1 MKKIF
6 ALIPF
11 AAFALLAGCT
21 PENTETVKESPV
33 IQTQE
38 TVTAEAAGGDITINY
53 TIANPVEG
61 QQLTAAAEDC
71 GWLSI
76 KETTEASVIANVAAN
91 ETEDSRSAEITLSY
105 AGAEHVTVTVT
116 QNGTT
121 PDNPDDEDDDFIQD
135 TGLSF
140 QIEIVSVSSR
150 SVTVNCI
157 PSDLEATYIAMA
169 SDYDDYYALEENS
182 REFFEQDIN
191 YFIEWGMTFGEEG
204 ITEEECIAMF
214 TRTGAMENY
223 EITLDKPMSKYVFYA
238 YGLNHDGTVTS
249 KVFKQEFT
257 TTEPEQQ
264 ECTFDFMVRPTLEGM
279 RINVIPSS
287 IYVQYYWN
295 VMPKSEFDAYGEDA
309 ADRIAEELLEESQSS
324 GTGMGQVLYYHNQS
338 GSFNEL
344 NDGEEYV
351 VFAFGCDVS
360 GVVTTPLMKEEFT
373 AQRLEKVNCTFTIVP
388 KDVMATTFSAEIIP
402 SDPDLK
408 WFAYTLPYE
417 IIEAY
422 PTLEEMTE
430 DVLDIL
436 ASSGVDWMS
445 ELVHTGTQTLSNYDM
460 MGDAATPETRQF
472 IGVLAISEYG
482 TRISDLTT
490 SSLVTNADD
499 GSDDVNIDVNIE
511 ILNKSASNASVK
523 FTPYPDEYYVYGVL
537 ETSFFDGYDT
547 DDVKIASVLS
557 YYVINDMLNTRIT
570 FDELIYNP
578 DGLTKGTEYTAFAFG
593 YTDIVGK
600 TFFSETFVAE

>member
-105 AGAEHVTVTVT
+105 AGAENVTVTVT
-116 QNGTT
+116 QNGTA

-191 YFIEWGMTFGEEG
+191 
-204 ITEEECIAMF
+204 
-214 TRTGAMENY
+214 
-223 EITLDKPMSKYVFYA
+223 L
-238 YGLNHDGTVTS
+238 
-249 KVFKQEFT
+249 EFN
-257 TTEPEQQ
+257 
-264 ECTFDFMVRPTLEGM
+264 L
-279 RINVIPSS
+279 
-287 IYVQYYWN
+287 
-295 VMPKSEFDAYGEDA
+295 
-309 ADRIAEELLEESQSS
+309 
-324 GTGMGQVLYYHNQS
+324 
-338 GSFNEL
+338 
-344 NDGEEYV
+344 
-351 VFAFGCDVS
+351 
-360 GVVTTPLMKEEFT
+360 
-373 AQRLEKVNCTFTIVP
+373 
-388 KDVMATTFSAEIIP
+388 
-402 SDPDLK
+402 
-408 WFAYTLPYE
+408 
-417 IIEAY
+417 
-422 PTLEEMTE
+422 
-430 DVLDIL
+430 
-436 ASSGVDWMS
+436 
-445 ELVHTGTQTLSNYDM
+445 
-460 MGDAATPETRQF
+460 
-472 IGVLAISEYG
+472 
-482 TRISDLTT
+482 
-490 SSLVTNADD
+490 
-499 GSDDVNIDVNIE
+499 
-511 ILNKSASNASVK
+511 
-523 FTPYPDEYYVYGVL
+523 
-537 ETSFFDGYDT
+537 
-547 DDVKIASVLS
+547 
-557 YYVINDMLNTRIT
+557 
-570 FDELIYNP
+570 
-578 DGLTKGTEYTAFAFG
+578 
-593 YTDIVGK
+593 
-600 TFFSETFVAE
+600 

>member
-11 AAFALLAGCT
+11 AAFALFAGCT

-53 TIANPVEG
+53 SIANPVEG

-105 AGAEHVTVTVT
+105 AGAENVTVTVT

-373 AQRLEKVNCTFTIVP
+373 AQRLEKVNCTFTIVA

>member
-11 AAFALLAGCT
+11 AAFALFAGCT

-38 TVTAEAAGGDITINY
+38 TVTAEAVGGDITINY

-105 AGAEHVTVTVT
+105 AGAENVTVTVT
-116 QNGTT
+116 QKGT
-121 PDNPDDEDDDFIQD
+121 NPDDDFIQD

-249 KVFKQEFT
+249 KVFKHEFS

-264 ECTFDFMVRPTLEGM
+264 DCTFDFMVRPTLEGM

-436 ASSGVDWMS
+436 ASSGIDWMS

-482 TRISDLTT
+482 TRISDLATA
-490 SSLVTNADD
+490 SLVTAADD
-499 GSDDVNIDVNIE
+499 GSGDMNITVEID
-511 ILNKSASNASVK
+511 ILNKSAASASVK
-523 FTPYPDEYYVYGVL
+523 FTPYPDEGFKYGVL
-537 ETSFFDGYDT
+537 PVSFFEGIESDED
-547 DDVKIASVLS
+547 KIANVMS
-557 YYVINDMLNTRIT
+557 YYVINNLHNTMQSY
-570 FDELIYNP
+570 DEVVYNP
-578 DGLTKGTEYTAFAFG
+578 TDLTAGTEYVAFAFG
-593 YTDIVGK
+593 YNTDNIGK

>member
-105 AGAEHVTVTVT
+105 AGAENVTVTVT
-116 QNGTT
+116 QNGST

-309 ADRIAEELLEESQSS
+309 ADRIAEELLEESQAS
-324 GTGMGQVLYYHNQS
+324 GTGMGQILFYHNQS
-338 GSFNEL
+338 EAFNEF
-344 NDGEEYV
+344 NNGEKYV

-360 GVVTTPLMKEEFT
+360 GVVTTPLMKEEFS
-373 AQRLEKVNCTFTIVP
+373 AMSLEKVNCSFSITP
-388 KDVMATTFSAEIIP
+388 KDIMSTTFSAEIIP
-402 SDPDLK
+402 SDPNQK

-417 IIEAY
+417 VLEAY
-422 PTLEEMTE
+422 PSLEEMTDE
-430 DVLDIL
+430 VLDIL
-436 ASSGVDWMS
+436 CSSGADWMS
-445 ELVHTGTQTLSNYDM
+445 ALAYTGTQTLSNYDM
-460 MGDAATPETRQF
+460 MGEAAIPETRQF
-472 IGVLAISEYG
+472 IGVMAISEYG

-537 ETSFFDGYDT
+537 ETSFFDGCDT

>member
-105 AGAEHVTVTVT
+105 AGAENVTVTVT
-116 QNGTT
+116 QNGST

-360 GVVTTPLMKEEFT
+360 GVVTTPLMKEEFS
-373 AQRLEKVNCTFTIVP
+373 AMSLEKVNCSFSITP
-388 KDVMATTFSAEIIP
+388 KDIMSTTFSAEIIP
-402 SDPDLK
+402 SDPNQK

-417 IIEAY
+417 VLEAY
-422 PTLEEMTE
+422 PSLEEMTDE
-430 DVLDIL
+430 VLDIL
-436 ASSGVDWMS
+436 CSSGADWMS
-445 ELVHTGTQTLSNYDM
+445 ALAYTGTQTLSNYDM
-460 MGDAATPETRQF
+460 MGEAAIPETRQF
-472 IGVLAISEYG
+472 IGVMAISEYG

>member
-105 AGAEHVTVTVT
+105 AGAENVTVTVT
-116 QNGTT
+116 QNGST

-373 AQRLEKVNCTFTIVP
+373 AQRLEKVNCTFTIVA